1 MRCALCVSY
10 IQATMA
16 SLIEQLGN
24 FHNTKVLKELNLR
37 LCKTRITIKRTNTVA
52 IVHICISDRYSA
64 SCVAILTAIQAF
76 ESTINI
82 NHGILI
88 ANSCRQF
95 TNNVQVGSNNQV
107 KHVRTKL

>member
-1 MRCALCVSY
+1 MQNSHYNKKDKYSCYS
-10 IQATMA
+10 
-16 SLIEQLGN
+16 
-24 FHNTKVLKELNLR
+24 
-37 LCKTRITIKRTNTVA
+37 
-52 IVHICISDRYSA
+52 ICISDRYSA
-64 SCVAILTAIQAF
+64 SCVAIFTAIQAF